1 MSTAVK
7 LLRSHLAVKS
17 PAAAGANLCYIAC
30 GAGII
35 ALPNLSGAH
44 NSDVWTLLAFN
55 MIFLGL
61 ASFSFHYHGDLLG
74 SWSHRADLT
83 YIMVLIGALPFFAV
97 NGLCQAYAGKS
108 SPPRDPVALVTKGCA
123 IALGGC
129 VCWPVTSPSPHPDPP
144 QGI

>member
-35 ALPNLSGAH
+35 VLPNLSGAH
-44 NSDVWTLLAFN
+44 NSDVWMLLAFN

-61 ASFSFHYHGDLLG
+61 ASLSFHYNGDLMNE
-74 SWSHRADLT
+74 WSHRADLT
-83 YIMVLIGALPFFAV
+83 FILVLIGALPFLAV
-97 NGLCQAYAGKS
+97 NGLNQAYAGHPA
-108 SPPRDPVALVTKGCA
+108 PPRDPVALITKGCA

-129 VCWPVTSPSPHPDPP
+129 VRWPVTHPPP
-144 QGI
+144 PPRP

>member
-44 NSDVWTLLAFN
+44 NSDVWMLLAFN

-61 ASFSFHYHGDLLG
+61 ASLSFHYNGDLTNE
-74 SWSHRADLT
+74 WSHRADLT
-83 YIMVLIGALPFFAV
+83 FILVLIGALPFLAV
-97 NGLCQAYAGKS
+97 NGLCQAYAGRHA
-108 SPPRDPVALVTKGCA
+108 PPRDPVTLITTACA
-123 IALGGC
+123 ITLGGC
-129 VCWPVTSPSPHPDPP
+129 VR
-144 QGI
+144 